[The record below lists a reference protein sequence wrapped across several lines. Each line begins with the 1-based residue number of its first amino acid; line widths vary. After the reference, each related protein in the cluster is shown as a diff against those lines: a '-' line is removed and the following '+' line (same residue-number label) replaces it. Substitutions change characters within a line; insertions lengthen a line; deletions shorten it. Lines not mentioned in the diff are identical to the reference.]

1 MQPDNL
7 STSSSSSPSSP
18 SSLPFLSSLSP
29 GGRRRRWFLRVSA
42 AWGAAIAAC
51 TSRDS
56 GPPAEPRALGAPVS
70 GYGARARFENAS
82 RFFNQNTKVP
92 LEEAASRT
100 PLHETYGILTPS
112 SLHFER
118 HHAGVPELDPAQHT
132 LTIHGLVDRPLVFTV
147 AELKQLPSIS
157 RIYFL
162 ECSGNSS
169 SEWRGSGEA
178 SVQRAHGLTS
188 CSEWTGVSLALL
200 LKECGLQPAG
210 SWILAEGADPCR
222 MARSIPMAKAL
233 ADVLVAYGQNG
244 EPLRPEQGYPLRL
257 LVPGWEG
264 NVNIKWLRRVK
275 VLDRPAMTR
284 EETSKYT
291 DLLADGTARQF
302 TFDMEAKSLITRP
315 SAGDTLPGPGLYE
328 MTGLA
333 WSGRG
338 AITKVEITVD
348 GGQRWTTAVLQTPV
362 LPRAHTRFR
371 WSWQWD
377 GRESLLASR
386 CTDETGYV
394 QPSLP
399 ELVAVRGV
407 NSNYHN
413 NAIQIWKVASDGKIT
428 NGNRT

>member
-1 MQPDNL
+1 M
-7 STSSSSSPSSP
+7 
-18 SSLPFLSSLSP
+18 
-29 GGRRRRWFLRVSA
+29 SA

-132 LTIHGLVDRPLVFTV
+132 LTIHGLVDRRLVFTV

-210 SWILAEGADPCR
+210 TWILAEGADPCR

>member
-1 MQPDNL
+1 MQPDYL
-7 STSSSSSPSSP
+7 WTSSVSSP
-18 SSLPFLSSLSP
+18 SSLSFLSSLSA
-29 GGRRRRWFLRVSA
+29 GGRRRRWFLRLSA
-42 AWGAAIAAC
+42 AWGAAFAAC
-51 TSRDS
+51 ASRDS
-56 GPPAEPRALGAPVS
+56 GPPAEPRALGAPVR

-82 RFFNQNTKVP
+82 RFFNQNTRVP

-118 HHAGVPELDPAQHT
+118 HHAGVPEIDPAQHT
-132 LTIHGLVDRPLVFTV
+132 LTNQGLVDRPLVLTV

-157 RIYFL
+157 RMYFL

-210 SWILAEGADPCR
+210 TWILAEGADPCR

-264 NVNIKWLRRVK
+264 NVNVKWLRRVK

-284 EETSKYT
+284 EEPSKYT
-291 DLLADGTARQF
+291 DLLVDGTARQF

-315 SAGDTLPGPGLYE
+315 SGSDTLPRPGLYE

-377 GRESLLASR
+377 GSESLVASR

-413 NAIQIWKVASDGKIT
+413 NAIQVWKVASDGKIT
-428 NGNRT
+428 NGNRV

>member
-1 MQPDNL
+1 MQPDIL
-7 STSSSSSPSSP
+7 STSSFFSPSSR
-18 SSLPFLSSLSP
+18 SSLPSLSSLSP

-118 HHAGVPELDPAQHT
+118 HHAGVPEIDPAQHT
-132 LTIHGLVDRPLVFTV
+132 LTIHGFVDRPLVFTV

-210 SWILAEGADPCR
+210 TWILAEGADPCR
-222 MARSIPMAKAL
+222 MARSIPMGKAL

-302 TFDMEAKSLITRP
+302 TFDMDAKSLITRP

-338 AITKVEITVD
+338 AITKVEITGD

-377 GRESLLASR
+377 GRESLVASR

-394 QPSLP
+394 QPALP

-428 NGNRT
+428 NGNRA

>member
-1 MQPDNL
+1 M
-7 STSSSSSPSSP
+7 
-18 SSLPFLSSLSP
+18 
-29 GGRRRRWFLRVSA
+29 SA

-118 HHAGVPELDPAQHT
+118 HHAGVPELDPTQHT